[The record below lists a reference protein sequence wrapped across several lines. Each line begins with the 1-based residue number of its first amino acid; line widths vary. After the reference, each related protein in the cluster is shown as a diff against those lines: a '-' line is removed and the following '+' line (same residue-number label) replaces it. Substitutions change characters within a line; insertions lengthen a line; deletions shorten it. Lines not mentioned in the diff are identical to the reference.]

1 MKTKFKLSIP
11 FLAILL
17 VVNTFTL
24 NASEKTTDPE
34 KDKILIYV
42 LKNILSRGHFVV
54 KDLNDDFSEYVF
66 NEFIEGLDPNKRYF
80 TQKDIKEFSE
90 LSDQFENLK
99 SSDVNVRIKASRFF
113 RGKALASTSG
123 FRAMIFKRPDIFEK
137 LFYML
142 QDEEERVK
150 ENIIITLGGAYNRY
164 FKHFR
169 VFEKTVPFFNA
180 KNNNLRYY
188 SLIWTPK
195 ISHLEQDEILM
206 KMMKAKQPQKIR
218 EALCRRISC
227 LSKEELKLE
236 SIRFA
241 IIFWEQ
247 TKNISIRNAI
257 LRSILAIATPEN
269 IVEFK
274 RSIISN
280 KDAQLKMEL
289 KKIINQSFSGTEL
302 VFLQANLL

>member
-1 MKTKFKLSIP
+1 MEIEQ
-11 FLAILL
+11 ILL
-17 VVNTFTL
+17 DAKNLIQVGRQAFLKETKRTL
-24 NASEKTTDPE
+24 
-34 KDKILIYV
+34 Y
-42 LKNILSRGHFVV
+42 F
-54 KDLNDDFSEYVF
+54 DDSEYYIVYSKAIDLLLKAY
-66 NEFIEGLDPNKRYF
+66 NSKTEFKINKFFVEHIPEPLDY
-80 TQKDIKEFSE
+80 KDIKEFSE

-289 KKIINQSFSGTEL
+289 EKIINQSFSGTEL